1 MAGYIQD
8 YVGDENC
15 FSIGKHYVP
24 DQYFKCPETGIEM
37 VFKFRLG
44 SGWSVGAPEGQS
56 SIPVLRYGIDT
67 GRKIPFPKTPAK
79 YSKQE
84 REFYEK
90 LKTLRELER

>member
-1 MAGYIQD
+1 MVGYVQD

-15 FSIGKHYVP
+15 FSAGKHYVP

-56 SIPVLRYGIDT
+56 SIPVLRYSRDT

-79 YSKQE
+79 YAKQE